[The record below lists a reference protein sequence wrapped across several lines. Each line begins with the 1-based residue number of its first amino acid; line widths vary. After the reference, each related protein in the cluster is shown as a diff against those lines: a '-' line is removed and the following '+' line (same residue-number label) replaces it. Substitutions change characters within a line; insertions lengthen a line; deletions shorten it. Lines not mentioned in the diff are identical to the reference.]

1 MLDILPL
8 PQRKKNSIREEMQ
21 VSVQGVFVSTGKI
34 LIGHC
39 LFTWIWFS
47 LFSIKYLYLY
57 TLVAGVLAVLP
68 IMSPWMLCILPSITL
83 YVTSD
88 SEAFLSIVVFI
99 AVYFLAMNLI
109 DGLLYESDV
118 KASSYLFGLSVALG
132 VYAFGI
138 SGFIYGP
145 LLVCTLQILYD
156 AFKLD

>member
-1 MLDILPL
+1 M
-8 PQRKKNSIREEMQ
+8 R

-47 LFSIKYLYLY
+47 FFSIKYLYLY
-57 TLVAGVLAVLP
+57 TLIAGILAVLP
-68 IMSPWMLCILPSITL
+68 IVSPWMLCILPSITL
-83 YVTSD
+83 YMSSND
-88 SEAFLSIVVFI
+88 NGFLSITLFI

-109 DGLLYESDV
+109 DGLLYETDV
-118 KASSYLFGLSVALG
+118 RASSYLFGLSVALG

-138 SGFIYGP
+138 NGFIYGP
-145 LLVCTLQILYD
+145 LLVCSLQILYD